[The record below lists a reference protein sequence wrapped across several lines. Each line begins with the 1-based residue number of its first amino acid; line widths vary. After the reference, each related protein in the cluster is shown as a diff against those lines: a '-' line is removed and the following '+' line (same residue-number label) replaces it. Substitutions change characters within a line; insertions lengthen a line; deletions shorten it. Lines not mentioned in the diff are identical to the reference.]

1 MSSPVDQDQKWLI
14 ECLTATLDTSREVR
28 SFAEASLQQASL
40 QPGYGAALT
49 KITVNKD
56 IPFGLRQ
63 ISFSLEIILR
73 IIHQLLLPTLD
84 DPNRKIRTAISM
96 AIVSIAE
103 YDWPDDWPELL
114 PFLLKLISA
123 QNNISGGLVQ
133 AVFIYFKLMFGC
145 YVLSVHGALKCF
157 ALLSGN
163 LDDTLIET
171 GGLMLQMINSLM
183 DQFST
188 ILRPP
193 LQPEDLDGW
202 SMKMEVLKCL
212 LQLVQHFPSLVEA
225 QFSVILPSLWQ
236 TFVSSLD
243 AYQIS
248 SVHGTEDL
256 HSGRFD
262 SDGNER
268 SLDAFVIQ
276 LLATLAKMD
285 RRIANWEARLGH
297 VDAQLDLKLDGLRM
311 SRDSLVVFDIGIV
324 VNI

>member
-40 QPGYGAALT
+40 QPG
-49 KITVNKD
+49 
-56 IPFGLRQ
+56 
-63 ISFSLEIILR
+63 SLLMAFELR
-73 IIHQLLLPTLD
+73 IIHHLLLPTLD

-123 QNNISGGLVQ
+123 QNNISG
-133 AVFIYFKLMFGC
+133 
-145 YVLSVHGALKCF
+145 
-157 ALLSGN
+157 
-163 LDDTLIET
+163 
-171 GGLMLQMINSLM
+171 
-183 DQFST
+183 
-188 ILRPP
+188 
-193 LQPEDLDGW
+193 
-202 SMKMEVLKCL
+202 
-212 LQLVQHFPSLVEA
+212 
-225 QFSVILPSLWQ
+225 VILPSLWQ

-276 LLATLAKMD
+276 SIPFPLSPLTHISIMSLRATDRIELLAIPAKLD
-285 RRIANWEARLGH
+285 RRIAHREARLGH

-311 SRDSLVVFDIGIV
+311 SRDSLVVFLSPPPPK
-324 VNI
+324 